1 MTTYA
6 TMYDLLVIL
15 VKSSNFIQS
24 CSSGIQAME
33 TSLTFILKDTI
44 SCTSSFL
51 LPVIRVLSDHQIV
64 TECLLKNKVPKC
76 ICLWFSP
83 I

>member
-1 MTTYA
+1 
-6 TMYDLLVIL
+6 
-15 VKSSNFIQS
+15 
-24 CSSGIQAME
+24 ME
-33 TSLTFILKDTI
+33 TSLTSILKDTI

-64 TECLLKNKVPKC
+64 TECLLKNKVVKC

-83 I
+83 IKFLFGNN